1 MYKSNEIIVSDLLK
15 DLGISPDL
23 KGYHYARSAICW
35 LLEENPTYT
44 DSTKIYCHIADEFNS
59 TYSRVERCIR
69 FVVDKMMLKGNYDL
83 VTKIFGHCASNDSG
97 RLTNSQFVFSIVD
110 YIRTYLSV

>member
-15 DLGISPDL
+15 DLGISLDL
-23 KGYHYARSAICW
+23 KGYHYARPVICR
-35 LLEENPTYT
+35 LLEEDPTYA
-44 DSTKIYCHIADEFNS
+44 DFTKVYYHIADEFNS

-69 FVVDKMMLKGNYDL
+69 FVVDKMMLKGDYEL
-83 VTKIFGHCASNDSG
+83 ITKIFRHCASNDSG
-97 RLTNSQFVFSIVD
+97 RLTNSQFVFGVVD

>member
-1 MYKSNEIIVSDLLK
+1 MYKSNEIIVSDVLK

-23 KGYHYARSAICW
+23 KGYHYARSAICR
-35 LLEENPTYT
+35 LLEDTTYT
-44 DSTKIYCHIADEFNS
+44 HFTKIYYDIADEFNS

-69 FVVDKMMLKGNYDL
+69 FVVDKMMLKGNHDL
-83 VTKIFGHCASNDSG
+83 VTKIFRDCPSKDSG
-97 RLTNSQFVFSIVD
+97 RLTNSQFVFGIVD